1 MHGLEAVLVRL
12 EDVSSAWELLITIC
26 LIVVFKIWTLVVF
39 IALTTIRRT
48 ISGRAAVRDTVDVS
62 CEWATLELLVRLRR
76 SIWQMNVHVSAWS
89 DW

>member
-1 MHGLEAVLVRL
+1 MEAVLIGL
-12 EDVSSAWELLITIC
+12 EDVSGAWELLITVC

-39 IALTTIRRT
+39 VALPTIRRT

-62 CEWATLELLVRLRR
+62 CEWASLELLVRLWRGV
-76 SIWQMNVHVSAWS
+76 WQMNVHVSAWS